1 MIYYFVIFFLVVIP
15 SIVLVRETTL
25 KEKANLKVTFYVF
38 FLLTIGLNLIKG
50 GAV

>member
-1 MIYYFVIFFLVVIP
+1 MIYFMTFFLVVIP
-15 SIVLVRETTL
+15 SLILIRETTV

-38 FLLTIGLNLIKG
+38 FVLIIGLNLIKG

>member
-1 MIYYFVIFFLVVIP
+1 MIYFMAFFLVVIP
-15 SIVLVRETTL
+15 SLILIRETTV

-38 FLLTIGLNLIKG
+38 FVLIIGLNLIKG